1 MAKTQAE
8 KPSESVP
15 AVLAPNKLPKL
26 SKNQKIQKRP
36 LLHPPIASPRT
47 NSSTPKIVYVSAKSP
62 FISIVKRVQKLLGYI
77 ESRSGPTTLKGSSE
91 RQILKNIE
99 DGLKEA
105 RKKGKGGAEQVVM
118 KGTGKAIEKVLALG
132 VWFQGLEGVEVRV
145 RTSSVGAVDD
155 VVGEEVEEG
164 GESRVR
170 RVSCLEVGVAL
181 T

>member
-1 MAKTQAE
+1 M
-8 KPSESVP
+8 
-15 AVLAPNKLPKL
+15 
-26 SKNQKIQKRP
+26 
-36 LLHPPIASPRT
+36 
-47 NSSTPKIVYVSAKSP
+47 
-62 FISIVKRVQKLLGYI
+62 
-77 ESRSGPTTLKGSSE
+77 KGSSE
-91 RQILKNIE
+91 RQILKTIE

-105 RKKGKGGAEQVVM
+105 RKKVKGGAEEVVM

-155 VVGEEVEEG
+155 IVGEEGEEG